1 MIRRVAS
8 RVPPR
13 GAGAAGA
20 GVASVRGPAGHPAP
34 SAGANGRA
42 GRAIPRASEGR
53 RGVPRRRPPRTTWL
67 AP

>member
-1 MIRRVAS
+1 MIRRAAS

-20 GVASVRGPAGHPAP
+20 GVASVRGPAGYPAP
-34 SAGANGRA
+34 SPLVVDRARLGDLACVRGRW
-42 GRAIPRASEGR
+42 
-53 RGVPRRRPPRTTWL
+53 GVPRRRPPRTTGR